1 MIRRIFFLFVAALAV
16 AVAQPPLNARADSAI
31 KVKVVVNDQIITTF
45 DVAQRL
51 RLMNLA
57 REKGGEK
64 EAIEQLIN
72 ETLEMADAKRRGFTV
87 PEAQVER
94 AFASIAQGMKVS
106 GDQLSKMLLQSG
118 VQPETLKRRIRVQ
131 MTWGQLVQARQRAT
145 NSVKA
150 TDVTA
155 KLLAES
161 KSQKM
166 MLTEYR
172 LQQIIFVVPEK
183 SSAAYIAQRRKE
195 AEAFRLRFAGCD
207 KSLDMAKGLKD
218 VVVKD
223 LGRRTAG
230 DLGGKQGDD
239 IKATP
244 VGKTTPA
251 TQTSLGVEIIGVCAS
266 REIKSDAEA
275 RAEVES
281 KLSMEQS
288 KEVGAEYLKE
298 LRKTA
303 IIQMR

>member
-1 MIRRIFFLFVAALAV
+1 MIRRICILLATALSVSAATVPLVAE
-16 AVAQPPLNARADSAI
+16 ADSSI
-31 KVKVVVNDQIITTF
+31 KVKVIVNDQVITTF
-45 DVAQRL
+45 DIAQRL
-51 RLMNLA
+51 RLMTLA

-72 ETLEMADAKRRGFTV
+72 ETLELSDAKRRGFNI

-94 AFASIAQGMKVS
+94 AYSSIAQGMKVS
-106 GDQLSKMLLQSG
+106 ADQLSKMLLQAG

-145 NSVKA
+145 NTVKA

-161 KSQKM
+161 KAQQV

-172 LQQIIFVVPEK
+172 LQQIIFVVPDK
-183 SSAAYIAQRRKE
+183 SSPAYVAQRRKE

-207 KSLDMAKGLKD
+207 KSLDLAKGLKD

-244 VGKTTPA
+244 VGKATPSA
-251 TQTSLGVEIIGVCAS
+251 QTSLGIEIIGVCSS

-288 KEVGAEYLKE
+288 KTVGEEYLKE
-298 LRKTA
+298 LKKSA
-303 IIQMR
+303 VIQMR